1 VKRRADP
8 EERERRAPPQR
19 PARPEPQRAP
29 VFHVFEEWY
38 AEAVGT
44 GSGSSANGERS

>member
-1 VKRRADP
+1 VKRRTDRD
-8 EERERRAPPQR
+8 ERERRAPEPR

-38 AEAVGT
+38 AEAVGN
-44 GSGSSANGERS
+44 GADSPANGERS